1 MSNQQQQAGV
11 ELSDEVAAAA
21 REAYFGKS
29 RHGEIN
35 FSKLDPDAREAW
47 RRVAHATI
55 VAADRQQRG
64 KVEPVAQIGYPAG
77 YTTSPIKWAHRQSEC
92 VVKITRERQE
102 VHGFV
107 HPLFTHPQ
115 AEKAPSPS
123 VIRESRTTEFDGAP
137 SVQAVKCCY
146 GGMKP
151 AGACGDCAGAR
162 PAAAPQQPSVPDA
175 AIASEQEKGKS

>member
-1 MSNQQQQAGV
+1 MKPTEEQRIVAQQATGN
-11 ELSDEVAAAA
+11 DQTRTTQAAFNDGWNAA
-21 REAYFGKS
+21 IAAHEA
-29 RHGEIN
+29 
-35 FSKLDPDAREAW
+35 
-47 RRVAHATI
+47 
-55 VAADRQQRG
+55 QRG
-64 KVEPVAQIGYPAG
+64 KVEPVAWRVFTGEWEYFSTQVKAQRARDAFECGPDGKPDTEHDEAEAV
-77 YTTSPIKWAHRQSEC
+77 YT
-92 VVKITRERQE
+92 
-102 VHGFV
+102 
-107 HPLFTHPQ
+107 LPQ